1 MKVRIC
7 PLCDQPMKKAHRCD
21 SCNSFIW
28 KPEYVDIH
36 YNTDTVHGDDCSYDS
51 QAHDYKYR
59 DDGSVTMMPSRKKR
73 KARAAESS
81 EWTADDSTTADTYKK
96 YKKTYKISGK
106 TYSDGTVPER
116 RGASGK
122 AKLIII
128 IVVVFS
134 IISAA
139 AEVIG
144 TLEKKMTADISGIF
158 SDDPIRATEDYF
170 AEDEGDD
177 WAASDEDI
185 GRVEYSDEEVA
196 ALGSE
201 CTGFEHMDITV
212 DEFMAVLE
220 PELSKLGMDTKSFSD
235 SSNNYSYDYGDDDF
249 YSYFVQERMYDMDT
263 DIGYYYSVAWDT
275 FSKRLHEVSY
285 NVYDS
290 ERADEF
296 FVSTMKALTGDGES
310 FREEFQK
317 QRGIA
322 EKDEYV
328 FFDTDG
334 YEVYINYYEGYD
346 NSYYISITKTM

>member
-73 KARAAESS
+73 KARAAENS
-81 EWTADDSTTADTYKK
+81 EWTTDNSTTADTYKK
-96 YKKTYKISGK
+96 YKKTYKMSGK

-128 IVVVFS
+128 LVVVFS

-158 SDDPIRATEDYF
+158 SDDSIRATEDYF

-220 PELSKLGMDTKSFSD
+220 PELSKLGMDTKSFQIRPIIIPMIMATMIFIPILSRNACMIWTRI
-235 SSNNYSYDYGDDDF
+235 SVIITVWPGILSAKDF
-249 YSYFVQERMYDMDT
+249 MKSVIMFMTARGRMIFLYPP
-263 DIGYYYSVAWDT
+263 
-275 FSKRLHEVSY
+275 
-285 NVYDS
+285 
-290 ERADEF
+290 
-296 FVSTMKALTGDGES
+296 
-310 FREEFQK
+310 
-317 QRGIA
+317 
-322 EKDEYV
+322 
-328 FFDTDG
+328 
-334 YEVYINYYEGYD
+334 
-346 NSYYISITKTM
+346 

>member
-1 MKVRIC
+1 MKVRVC

-21 SCNSFIW
+21 ACNSFIW

-59 DDGSVTMMPSRKKR
+59 DDGSVTMMPSRKKK
-73 KARAAESS
+73 KARASENS
-81 EWTADDSTTADTYKK
+81 EWTTGNSTTAGTYKK
-96 YKKTYKISGK
+96 YQK
-106 TYSDGTVPER
+106 TYSSRTVSER

-128 IVVVFS
+128 LVIVFS
-134 IISAA
+134 IISAVI
-139 AEVIG
+139 EVIS
-144 TLEKKMTADISGIF
+144 TLEEKVTADISGIF
-158 SDDPIRATEDYF
+158 SENSIRATEAYPSEEE
-170 AEDEGDD
+170 ADD
-177 WAASDEDI
+177 WAVSDEDA

-201 CTGFEHMDITV
+201 CTGYEHMDITAE
-212 DEFMAVLE
+212 EFMAVLE
-220 PELSKLGMDTKSFSD
+220 PELLKLGVDTESFSD
-235 SSNNYSYDYGDDDF
+235 SSNNYSYDYGKDNF

-263 DIGYYYSVAWDT
+263 DIGYYYNVAWDT

-290 ERADEF
+290 ERAGEF
-296 FVSTMKALTGDGES
+296 FVSTMQALAGDGES

-328 FFDTDG
+328 FFDVDG
-334 YEVYINYYEGYD
+334 YEVYINYYEGYED
-346 NSYYISITKTM
+346 SYYISITKTM

>member
-21 SCNSFIW
+21 ACNSFIW

-36 YNTDTVHGDDCSYDS
+36 YNTDTVQGDDCSYDS

-59 DDGSVTMMPSRKKR
+59 DDGSVTMMPSRKK
-73 KARAAESS
+73 KK
-81 EWTADDSTTADTYKK
+81 ADTYKK
-96 YKKTYKISGK
+96 YQKTYP
-106 TYSDGTVPER
+106 DGTVPER
-116 RGASGK
+116 RRSSGK
-122 AKLIII
+122 AKLLIIL
-128 IVVVFS
+128 VVVFS

-139 AEVIG
+139 VEVIG
-144 TLEKKMTADISGIF
+144 TLEEKVTADISGIF
-158 SDDPIRATEDYF
+158 SDDAIRATEAYPS
-170 AEDEGDD
+170 EDD
-177 WAASDEDI
+177 WTASDGDV

-201 CTGFEHMDITV
+201 CTGYEHMDVTV
-212 DEFMAVLE
+212 EEFMAALE
-220 PELSKLGMDTKSFSD
+220 PELSKLGVDTKSFTD
-235 SSNNYSYDYGDDDF
+235 SSNNYSYDYGEDDF
-249 YSYFVQERMYDMDT
+249 SSYFVQERMYDMGA
-263 DIGYYYSVAWDT
+263 DIGYYYNVAWDT

-290 ERADEF
+290 ERADDF
-296 FVSTMKALTGDGES
+296 FVSTMQALAGDGES

-334 YEVYINYYEGYD
+334 YEVYINYYED
-346 NSYYISITKTM
+346 DEDSYYISITKTM